1 MLARPPSFCVL
12 SLNRCP
18 LSLAHRS
25 PLPPLL
31 TSVAHRHRHRPLS
44 NGLLTSGPWKQGWRV
59 RYEGNEWD
67 SETLKVFVVPHS
79 HNDPGWKLTVE
90 EYYDRQSRHIL
101 DTIVEALLKDPRCK
115 FIWEEMS
122 YLERWWKDAS
132 ETKKESFINLVKNAQ
147 LEIVGGGWVMNDEG
161 NMGWPFIGETIGYLK
176 PYSAT
181 TIGEFMEQHIS
192 RFGKIYKSHL
202 FGEPTIVSADAGLN
216 KFILQN
222 EGRLF
227 ECSYPRSIGGIL
239 GKWSMLVLVGDM
251 HRDMRIISLNFLS
264 NARLKTHL
272 LPEVEKQTLL
282 VLSSWKDNS
291 TFCAQDEAKKFTF
304 NLMAKHIMSLD
315 PGKQETEELKKEYI
329 TFMKGFVSPP
339 LNLPG
344 TPYRKALKSQST
356 ILKFIEEKMEE
367 RMEKMGEKT
376 ENLED
381 DDLLGWALK
390 HSNLSKEQ
398 ILDLVLSLL
407 FAGHETSSV
416 SIALAIYFLQ
426 DSPNV
431 VQQLTCLLVKGWK
444 GTSWSFPRGKK
455 NKDEEDHACAV
466 REASLT
472 VLFKHIGNTDE
483 PSTEEIIY
491 EPSTVESIREKV
503 LCFIRDKVFPIKA
516 ELLKPQEQMERH
528 ITDLVKKSLQDVTG
542 AEFKLFMDFLRS
554 LSLFGQNAPVERVQE
569 LVEIIEGQADLD
581 AQFNVKAAMHMEE
594 VKQYYIG
601 HGVTK
606 KHYKRHHEEGDLFGV
621 SFVLLYRLLGRG
633 FLKFG
638 LAVNHLDGGLWFLWR
653 WPFTCIPYGDHIDRL
668 ISCLHMALPFFMRG
682 ASSNRFLNYLNK
694 NIVPVFDK
702 LNQRSVELNAT
713 KNSGSNAADK
723 VVRWCAPA
731 EGWFKINFDE
741 ARFKELQIV
750 GVGVV
755 IQNSMGEVMVAM
767 SEQLPFGVDANCVEA
782 FAAAKAIE
790 LAKYLGF
797 SDIILE
803 GDSLNIVKALQEDV
817 ELLPEYGHLVSQVV
831 GASRLFRSF
840 QVYHVGRMGNML
852 AHGLAQ
858 MARDLD
864 HQLVWMEE
872 VP

>member
-1 MLARPPSFCVL
+1 MSKTLLSRIKARHNPKPSSSPSFSFKPHIKRLVNELCDILKTHHHNQWQDTLETRLSEEEIVPSDIAHLPAPPSFCIL

-101 DTIVEALLKDPRCK
+101 DTIVEALSKDPRCK

-329 TFMKGFVSPP
+329 TFMKGVVSPP

-344 TPYRKALKSQST
+344 TPYRKALKSRST

-503 LCFIRDKVFPIKA
+503 LCFIRDK
-516 ELLKPQEQMERH
+516 PQEQMERH

-554 LSLFGQNAPVERVQE
+554 LSLFGQNAPLERVQE

-581 AQFNVKAAMHMEE
+581 AQFNSAMHMEE

-621 SFVLLYRLLGRG
+621 SFVS
-633 FLKFG
+633 
-638 LAVNHLDGGLWFLWR
+638 D
-653 WPFTCIPYGDHIDRL
+653 GDHIDRL

-702 LNQRSVELNAT
+702 VLD
-713 KNSGSNAADK
+713 GD
-723 VVRWCAPA
+723 
-731 EGWFKINFDE
+731 GW
-741 ARFKELQIV
+741 
-750 GVGVV
+750 
-755 IQNSMGEVMVAM
+755 
-767 SEQLPFGVDANCVEA
+767 
-782 FAAAKAIE
+782 
-790 LAKYLGF
+790 
-797 SDIILE
+797 
-803 GDSLNIVKALQEDV
+803 GDSLKNLIYNISS
-817 ELLPEYGHLVSQVV
+817 LVV
-831 GASRLFRSF
+831 
-840 QVYHVGRMGNML
+840 
-852 AHGLAQ
+852 
-858 MARDLD
+858 
-864 HQLVWMEE
+864 
-872 VP
+872 